1 MERPSQLNT
10 FNITKINEISQNTEF
25 AENNILSSKSG
36 SSGVVA
42 YQQNDAIPSKLI
54 VNKPRIELN
63 TNTAIPVSPAP
74 SSEED
79 YEEYNYDYTYE
90 YDYSEETK
98 DINYKDFSSLQDE
111 QKYDKSQKEI
121 AGSLP
126 ASVYCDLVNTFETKC
141 FETSILEIWRYH
153 EPTIMSLTQEDIIY
167 AINVVRKSP
176 YFGFNYDFAGKLG
189 GIVRNKT
196 GHIVGAKSALHSW
209 VSTVDESDVVKSFI
223 SIDTE
228 KVGKINLEWE
238 LDLIDICLKKADEWK
253 NEGIDMTV
261 KVNVARSFN
270 DISGQAIFGDL
281 PKVLIGYG
289 IMFVYTAVMIGRLNK
304 VEQRIYLTGAG
315 LVSVLMGIGT
325 GVGITSAL
333 GFPYIPL
340 HAMLPFVCLGI
351 GIDDM
356 FVIVQCLH
364 NIDSRD
370 VGELSIEE
378 KMGITLKH
386 AGVAITVTSLTDM
399 FAFGVGAVTILPGL
413 QAFCIS
419 CAFAIGAI
427 YLLQASWFVAC
438 LSLDE
443 KRIKEKR
450 SAFCP
455 TCIQYPDNW
464 EPSQSSQKQFAK
476 RMMSHYA
483 RLLSSQIYKIFIL
496 FVTLSA
502 CGFGL
507 WGAINMRTKFDPSLL
522 LPPHSYLLDWI
533 RTHRLDFPADGWGS
547 DIYTGPINPQLDLP
561 YLDSMINDMMDLT
574 KGDDGVLKGVDS
586 WWMSFKSYMDT
597 SKNIKHSSN
606 FSDDGYN
613 PENFSLDLS
622 NFLFSQSGAKYKTNI
637 LLDGDLICNSP
648 APPILAT
655 KTGFQYD
662 RFSGPTEHAP
672 ARRKVEQV
680 MESSHLSSRTFTH
693 SKIYAAWETD
703 EIIAK
708 ELWRNMGLAMI
719 CVFVITLLLLADIKS
734 CLLVFICV
742 VLTLVDIVGMLHFWG
757 ITIDTLSCVNIV
769 LAIGLCVDYSA
780 HIAHAFIV
788 SEGSSIE
795 RSQSALS
802 LMGPAIINGGITT
815 FLAVFPLIFSA
826 SHVFQTFFK
835 VFFLTVIFGLF
846 HGIIFLPVILSWVG
860 SNSSKTTVSELGL
873 NGSNSD
879 IESRDSQK
887 SDITTSN
894 EKYIPTYN
902 SIQGNHIVN
911 NSSGGMH
918 NSSFVASNSELD
930 KNYSGP
936 NCVQPNV
943 DVQSSK
949 HYQTGS
955 GKRWNPFNRFQQ
967 TLAINE

>member
-1 MERPSQLNT
+1 
-10 FNITKINEISQNTEF
+10 
-25 AENNILSSKSG
+25 
-36 SSGVVA
+36 
-42 YQQNDAIPSKLI
+42 
-54 VNKPRIELN
+54 
-63 TNTAIPVSPAP
+63 
-74 SSEED
+74 
-79 YEEYNYDYTYE
+79 
-90 YDYSEETK
+90 
-98 DINYKDFSSLQDE
+98 
-111 QKYDKSQKEI
+111 
-121 AGSLP
+121 
-126 ASVYCDLVNTFETKC
+126 
-141 FETSILEIWRYH
+141 
-153 EPTIMSLTQEDIIY
+153 
-167 AINVVRKSP
+167 
-176 YFGFNYDFAGKLG
+176 
-189 GIVRNKT
+189 
-196 GHIVGAKSALHSW
+196 
-209 VSTVDESDVVKSFI
+209 
-223 SIDTE
+223 
-228 KVGKINLEWE
+228 
-238 LDLIDICLKKADEWK
+238 
-253 NEGIDMTV
+253 
-261 KVNVARSFN
+261 
-270 DISGQAIFGDL
+270 
-281 PKVLIGYG
+281 
-289 IMFVYTAVMIGRLNK
+289 
-304 VEQRIYLTGAG
+304 
-315 LVSVLMGIGT
+315 
-325 GVGITSAL
+325 
-333 GFPYIPL
+333 
-340 HAMLPFVCLGI
+340 MLPFICLGI

-356 FVIVQCLH
+356 FVIVQCLY
-364 NIDSRD
+364 NIDSNQ
-370 VGELSIEE
+370 VGELTIEE

-443 KRIKEKR
+443 KRIKER
-450 SAFCP
+450 RNALCP
-455 TCIQYPDNW
+455 ACIKYPDTW
-464 EPSQSSQKQFAK
+464 EPSKSSQKQYAK
-476 RMMSHYA
+476 RIISHYA

-496 FVTLSA
+496 FLTLSG
-502 CGFGL
+502 CGVGL

-533 RTHRLDFPADGWGS
+533 KTHRLDFPADGWGS
-547 DIYTGPINPQLDLP
+547 DIYTGPIDPEIDLP
-561 YLDSMINDMMDLT
+561 YLDSLINEMTDLT
-574 KGDDGVLKGVDS
+574 KGEDRVLKGVDS
-586 WWMSFKSYMDT
+586 WWVSFKSYMDT
-597 SKNIKHSSN
+597 SKSFKPSSN

-622 NFLFSQSGAKYKTNI
+622 NFLFSQTGARYKTNI
-637 LLDGDLICNSP
+637 LLDGDLTCNSP

-662 RFSGPTEHAP
+662 RFSGPTQHAP

-703 EIIAK
+703 EIIAS

-734 CLLVFICV
+734 CVLVFVCV

-815 FLAVFPLIFSA
+815 FLAVFPLLFSA

-835 VFFLTVIFGLF
+835 VFFLTVTFGLF
-846 HGIIFLPVILSWVG
+846 HGIIFLPVVLSWIG
-860 SNSSKTTVSELGL
+860 SNSSKTTISELGL

-879 IESRDSQK
+879 IESRDKQIQ

-902 SIQGNHIVN
+902 SMQGNHSVS
-911 NSSGGMH
+911 NSNGGLY

-930 KNYSGP
+930 KAYSNPNYIPP
-936 NCVQPNV
+936 NGDN
-943 DVQSSK
+943 STSK
-949 HYQTGS
+949 DYNNGS